1 MFLTLTIL
9 VLIPMTLGLITLN
22 MAQAMWISV
31 RAGALGSTTTAL
43 VSCLN
48 RRANG
53 FEDRCGRQ
61 TPDPDTRK
69 ERFNQGMYYWFLAR
83 PFLGAT
89 VAAVIYWG
97 IQGGVFEL
105 SLTQSAEVAFYGFLS
120 GLLAK
125 TILDLLRGL
134 LKNIFK

>member
-1 MFLTLTIL
+1 
-9 VLIPMTLGLITLN
+9 
-22 MAQAMWISV
+22 MALRIDAD
-31 RAGALGSTTTAL
+31 GKHP
-43 VSCLN
+43 N
-48 RRANG
+48 
-53 FEDRCGRQ
+53 
-61 TPDPDTRK
+61 PDTRK

-125 TILDLLRGL
+125 QSLIYYVVC
-134 LKNIFK
+134 